1 MFESFHSRQPFGY
14 LSFLLLLVCLNRSLN
29 VKKFSRIV
37 CVSLFSYQG
46 FPLVCFSD
54 SSFILSHL
62 FLFVKNFFQ
71 VFSNFFESRF
81 RCRFVDDLDT
91 LSYLLS
97 FVNCE
102 FHFSEILFNC
112 LLFENNYLRQLSY
125 ITIGFYA
132 CQP

>member
-1 MFESFHSRQPFGY
+1 MFDSISRQPFGY